1 MASSIQFEHV
11 TKRYRMGQWLPTFR
25 EALGRLSGA
34 DADKY
39 HVAVNDVSFAL
50 QPGEALGVIGPNGAG
65 KTTILKLLSGVT
77 YPTTGKLHVNGRFS
91 ALIELGAGF
100 HPDLTGRENVYLN
113 GAILGMSRAEIRSRF
128 EQIVEFSGIGAFL
141 DTPVKRYSSGMYA
154 RLGFAIAA
162 HVDPDVLIVDE
173 VLAVGDYAFQQKCH
187 ARMDELRAQGTALIF
202 VSHNMDAI
210 RRVCDRGLVMYR
222 GNNIFQGSA
231 AEAVIAYSD
240 AVRRA
245 ARAAQ
250 ATAPTEGGLSERVMT
265 FEAEIEKVALLD
277 AAGQPISVVLSGDS
291 VAVGVDVVF
300 HKAVREPIF
309 SFTIRTTDGRIV
321 YDTTT
326 RWQNICTPNFV
337 AGEQCRV
344 EYSLALPLLDGE
356 YELGVDVISNDFSHY
371 YDRLER
377 ALGFWVKSGDGAQ
390 GLVDLKARVAFKS
403 LALHGVG
410 PEPVNALRDG
420 PENGPENGPGNGVVH
435 GHRNSRL

>member
-1 MASSIQFEHV
+1 MVPSIEFAHV
-11 TKRYRMGQWLPTFR
+11 TKRYRIGQWLPTIR
-25 EALGRLSGA
+25 EALGRMNGS
-34 DADKY
+34 DPDKY

-50 QPGEALGVIGPNGAG
+50 QPGEAMGVIGPNGAG

-113 GAILGMSRAEIRSRF
+113 GTILGMSRTEIRKRF
-128 EQIVEFSGIGAFL
+128 DQIVEFSGISAFL

-187 ARMDELRAQGTALIF
+187 ARMDELRAKGTALIF

-240 AVRRA
+240 AVRKA
-245 ARAAQ
+245 AREAQ
-250 ATAPTEGGLSERVMT
+250 AAAPTEGGLSERVMT
-265 FEAEIEKVALLD
+265 FDAEIEKVTLRN
-277 AAGQPISVVLSGDS
+277 AACQPISVVQSGETIS
-291 VAVGVDVVF
+291 VGVDVVF
-300 HKAVREPIF
+300 HKDVQEPIF
-309 SFTIRTTDGRIV
+309 SFTIRTTDGRVV

-326 RWQNICTPNFV
+326 RWKNIRTPNFA
-337 AGEQCRV
+337 AGEHCCV
-344 EYSLALPLLDGE
+344 EYSLEMPLLDGE
-356 YELGVDVISNDFSHY
+356 YELGVDVISTDFSHY

-377 ALGFWVKSGDGAQ
+377 AMGFWVKSDDGAQ
-390 GLVDLKARVAFKS
+390 GLVDLNAKVAFKKI
-403 LALHGVG
+403 AL
-410 PEPVNALRDG
+410 N
-420 PENGPENGPGNGVVH
+420 GNGV
-435 GHRNSRL
+435 GDTYGNSHL